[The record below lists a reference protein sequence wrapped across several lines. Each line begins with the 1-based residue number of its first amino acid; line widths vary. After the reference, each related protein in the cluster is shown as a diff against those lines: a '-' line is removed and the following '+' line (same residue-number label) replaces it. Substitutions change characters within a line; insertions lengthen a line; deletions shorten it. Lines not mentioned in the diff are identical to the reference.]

1 MNQGEKLA
9 WSCQLS
15 SNTPDFFFFDSAPG
29 FKLECQDLT
38 IQITDDTITGWYW
51 V

>member
-15 SNTPDFFFFDSAPG
+15 SNTPDFFFDSAPG
-29 FKLECQDLT
+29 FELECQDLT